1 MYRSVN
7 IHHAMDFIR
16 YLFSLDCGELD
27 TLYAIHHIEPVQSNR
42 FIILQFFI
50 NHFSHNSQLL
60 LCWSKQLCI
69 CVTVI
74 YNVRY
79 DDNLGFPDWCSFT
92 IVVTRSVW
100 NLNNL
105 PHVVMVSNLEQ
116 LEFFNFDIWF
126 RDFQSLRSLYIIP
139 QPWNWDANPQNL
151 HWQMTWSP
159 TILKT
164 VHYWR

>member
-1 MYRSVN
+1 MYHR
-7 IHHAMDFIR
+7 FILN
-16 YLFSLDCGELD
+16 YLISLDCGELD

-42 FIILQFFI
+42 FIILPFFI

-60 LCWSKQLCI
+60 LCWSKQHLCI
-69 CVTVI
+69 SVT

-79 DDNLGFPDWCSFT
+79 VDNLGFPDWCSFT

-116 LEFFNFDIWF
+116 LEFLNLDIWF

-139 QPWNWDANPQNL
+139 PPWNWDANPQNL
-151 HWQMTWSP
+151 HWQ

-164 VHYWR
+164 VH